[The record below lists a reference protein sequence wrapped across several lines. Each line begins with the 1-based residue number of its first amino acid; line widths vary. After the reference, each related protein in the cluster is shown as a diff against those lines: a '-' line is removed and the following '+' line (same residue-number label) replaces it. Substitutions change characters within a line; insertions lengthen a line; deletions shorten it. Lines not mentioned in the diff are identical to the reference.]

1 MSAIQTGVYRLGRDA
16 ETRYLPNGEP
26 VCNLSLAYNWG
37 KKDADGKQATTWIDA
52 ALWGKR
58 AESAAPHLVK
68 GLQIFV
74 VLSDMHIETFN
85 KADGTQGTKLAAR
98 VDSFDFIPGQRGS
111 GEGQQQARGTQ
122 PAYPQGHQQ
131 QAPRQAAPAQRTA
144 PKPAAAGSGFDDM
157 DDDIPFI
164 TASTSYD
171 TTTRKARK
179 MARYDF

>member
-1 MSAIQTGVYRLGRDA
+1 MSAIQTGIYRLGRDA
-16 ETRYLPNGEP
+16 ETRYLPSGEP

-58 AESAAPHLVK
+58 AESAAQHLVK

-74 VLSDMHIETFN
+74 VLSDLHIETFN

-98 VDSFDFIPGQRGS
+98 VDTFDFIPGQRGS
-111 GEGQQQARGTQ
+111 GEGQQQ
-122 PAYPQGHQQ
+122 
-131 QAPRQAAPAQRTA
+131 QAPRPQQSAPPPRQAVPAQRTA
-144 PKPAAAGSGFDDM
+144 PRPAAAAGSGFDDM

-179 MARYDF
+179 MARYTY